1 MNHSLKPASRLTIVF
16 IIAVILSGSVLA
28 YFGINNISNQKKLTE
43 NRILEEQRELFIR
56 ISESIN
62 GLLGKVTRGMSDEI
76 ILTGIIKDTLI
87 KRAGEFDFIRHPF
100 ILNKEVSFIYPNF
113 SGIPQNSPTIKLTDR
128 YISSF
133 AAGEKAE
140 FNEKNLRKARDNYL
154 LSLNYSSAKSD
165 SVKALNALSRVSV
178 KLNNN
183 EDAIDNYTSIITNY
197 SDVTDAN
204 GFPYVYYALPQLLK
218 LTDQANYKK
227 MLPAIQLC
235 LDKMETGSIPLNYS
249 TEELLAL
256 ISDRLKEF
264 IIKDLDD
271 SIKII
276 RLITSISQQSQF
288 IRLYGDEM
296 KELVIK
302 VNQDIYPAAG
312 NNFVLIKAVAGKG
325 QDNFLINTHF
335 ENPTGFLIDRKK
347 FLNAVLAT
355 DLQAGLE
362 FDYNIEFPDSFNLK
376 TTSDKLFYTSQ
387 LSPWLPDQQTV
398 ISLADEDL
406 IKDFVNRRSW
416 IYGIASVLLLVA
428 MLLGVALIL
437 RDIAREKHLARLRS
451 DFISNVTHEL
461 KTPLTSIRMY
471 AESLMMGRIKS
482 TTAQKE
488 YLSVVI
494 NESERLKRMI
504 NNILEFS
511 KMEKEKQEYH
521 PVETSLSDILLASI
535 RDMNYWLEEKGFKL
549 DIEIDQNIIAK
560 VDPGKFHQVYINLL
574 SNAIKYSG
582 ESRKI
587 SIRLFRNSDSVITE
601 IEDEGIGI
609 AKDNLEK
616 IFEEFYR
623 VEQEDSGDATG
634 TGLGLTVARV
644 IVEAH
649 RGKILVDS
657 EIGKGSKFTV
667 RMPLP
672 VNNGTKIYE

>member
-56 ISESIN
+56 LSASIN
-62 GLLGKVTRGMSDEI
+62 DMLGKVTKGMSDGK
-76 ILTGIIKDTLI
+76 ILTVIIKDTLI
-87 KRAGEFDFIRHPF
+87 KKAGEFNFIKQPF
-100 ILNKEVSFIYPNF
+100 ILNKEGSFLYPNF
-113 SGIPQNSPTIKLTDR
+113 SGIPQISPDIRPSDKF
-128 YISSF
+128 ISAF
-133 AAGEKAE
+133 IAGEQAE
-140 FNEKNLRKARDNYL
+140 FNEKNLRKARNNYL
-154 LSLNYSSAKSD
+154 LSLNYSSGRID
-165 SVKALNALSRVSV
+165 SAKALNALGRVSG
-178 KLNNN
+178 KLSNI
-183 EDAIDNYTSIITNY
+183 EDATDHYTSIITDY
-197 SDVTDAN
+197 SDIIDAN

-227 MLPAIQLC
+227 MLPTIQLC
-235 LDKMETGSIPLNYS
+235 LEKMETGSIPLNYS
-249 TEELLAL
+249 TEELLILVA
-256 ISDRLKEF
+256 DRIKE
-264 IIKDLDD
+264 IGSKDSDD
-271 SIKII
+271 SIKISKLTSSI
-276 RLITSISQQSQF
+276 RQQSQF
-288 IRLYGDEM
+288 IRLYGEEL
-296 KELVIK
+296 KEIAIK
-302 VNQDIYPAAG
+302 RDKDIYPAAG
-312 NNFVLIKAVAGKG
+312 NNFILTKAAAGKG
-325 QDNFLINTHF
+325 QDYFLINTHF
-335 ENPTGFLIDRKK
+335 ENPTGFLINRKE
-347 FLNAVLAT
+347 FLNAVLTT

-362 FDYNIEFPDSFNLK
+362 FDYKIEFPDSFNLE

-387 LSPWLPDQQTV
+387 LSPWFPDQQTV

-406 IKDFVNRRSW
+406 IKDIVNRRSW
-416 IYGIASVLLLVA
+416 IYGIASILLLVA

-482 TTAQKE
+482 STAQKE

-521 PVETSLSDILLASI
+521 PVETRLSDILLASI
-535 RDMNYWLEEKGFKL
+535 RDLSYWLEEKGFKL
-549 DIEIDQNIIAK
+549 DTKIDQNIIAK
-560 VDPGKFHQVYINLL
+560 VDPDKFHQVYINLL

-623 VEQEDSGDATG
+623 VEREESDDTTG
-634 TGLGLTVARV
+634 TGLGLTVARE

-649 RGKILVDS
+649 RGKILVNS
-657 EIGKGSKFTV
+657 EIGKGSKFSV
-667 RMPLP
+667 ILY
-672 VNNGTKIYE
+672 NQ